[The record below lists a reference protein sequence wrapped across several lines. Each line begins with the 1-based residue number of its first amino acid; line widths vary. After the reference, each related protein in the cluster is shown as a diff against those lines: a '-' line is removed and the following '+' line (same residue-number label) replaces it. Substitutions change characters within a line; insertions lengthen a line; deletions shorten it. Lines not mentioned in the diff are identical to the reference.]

1 MLNVPSAWEYNSTS
15 ENSIGKLLEQVGSLD
30 QAVADATYQLLNS
43 GRFVGAGEELD
54 DLGQLFDLGGNLED
68 VGRAIAG
75 GAELAFEAAEARG
88 EGPTASQLKSNRMMQ
103 QRIFFQALAITVVVL
118 LLFMAGRT

>member
-1 MLNVPSAWEYNSTS
+1 MRCAAICFLLDFGW
-15 ENSIGKLLEQVGSLD
+15 GRRKLPAS
-30 QAVADATYQLLNS
+30 
-43 GRFVGAGEELD
+43 
-54 DLGQLFDLGGNLED
+54 
-68 VGRAIAG
+68 
-75 GAELAFEAAEARG
+75 AEARG